1 MIRKMKKLSLF
12 VFHEDKE
19 KTLNDLASLG
29 LVHIEIA
36 NGVSSEE
43 IDNIAAKKHDASRAK
58 AIINNALSDAKK
70 AKKDVSNVKAE
81 NTSKKAS
88 EVIENVINTSQASD
102 KLKTERD
109 TLKKELSVVAPFGNF
124 SFDKLNDLKEKTG
137 YNILFYSANTK
148 EYNDYNFSELKDIFT
163 CTIKEEAGKVYFVAF
178 KKEGTEETLHFP
190 SVVRKK
196 AGKRNASGFLS
207 AFPLLSG
214 KDRKRKDLPR

>member
-58 AIINNALSDAKK
+58 TIINNALADAKK

-81 NTSKKAS
+81 NTSKK
-88 EVIENVINTSQASD
+88 
-102 KLKTERD
+102 
-109 TLKKELSVVAPFGNF
+109 
-124 SFDKLNDLKEKTG
+124 
-137 YNILFYSANTK
+137 
-148 EYNDYNFSELKDIFT
+148 
-163 CTIKEEAGKVYFVAF
+163 
-178 KKEGTEETLHFP
+178 H
-190 SVVRKK
+190 RK
-196 AGKRNASGFLS
+196 
-207 AFPLLSG
+207 
-214 KDRKRKDLPR
+214 

>member
-81 NTSKKAS
+81 NTSKKVY
-88 EVIENVINTSQASD
+88 EVIENVINISQASD
-102 KLKTERD
+102 KLKT
-109 TLKKELSVVAPFGNF
+109 
-124 SFDKLNDLKEKTG
+124 
-137 YNILFYSANTK
+137 
-148 EYNDYNFSELKDIFT
+148 
-163 CTIKEEAGKVYFVAF
+163 
-178 KKEGTEETLHFP
+178 
-190 SVVRKK
+190 
-196 AGKRNASGFLS
+196 
-207 AFPLLSG
+207 
-214 KDRKRKDLPR
+214 